1 MSRPT
6 KAVVNLAA
14 IRHNYQL
21 AKQLTKQP
29 ALAVIKA
36 DAYGHGATA
45 VAEALQ
51 NIADGFAVACIEEAL
66 QLRKVGIKR
75 PVLLL
80 EGFFSQDELAVI
92 AEQQFSCVVHS
103 TWQLQTLLKV
113 TLAKPIQVWLK
124 YDSGMHRLGLSA
136 EDFMA
141 AYQQLAA
148 SPNVQQIVCM
158 THLACGDEVAHHM
171 TNDQLARFK
180 QLIAPIKAPT
190 VSVANSAAV
199 MAWPSTHL
207 GWVRP
212 GIMMYG
218 ASPFIESQPDSAT
231 TLKPAMQLE
240 SALIAVKQVKKGE
253 TVGYGATYQAPETM
267 PMGVVAIGY
276 GDGYPRHAKSG
287 TPLLVNGVRCPLIGR
302 VSMDMLA
309 VDLRPVPNAQLND
322 PVMLWGDALA
332 AHEVA
337 KWADTIAYELFTG
350 ITKRVKVQYT
360 LRE

>member
-6 KAVVNLAA
+6 KAVVNLSA

-45 VAEALQ
+45 VAQALHD
-51 NIADGFAVACIEEAL
+51 IADGFAVACIEEAM
-66 QLRKVGIKR
+66 QLRKVGINQ

-80 EGFFSQDELAVI
+80 EGFFTQDELAVI
-92 AEQQFSCVVHS
+92 AEQQFTCVVHNQ
-103 TWQLQTLLKV
+103 WQLQVLLAES
-113 TLAKPIQVWLK
+113 LSKPINVWLK
-124 YDSGMHRLGLSA
+124 FDSGMHRLGLL
-136 EDFMA
+136 ENDYLT
-141 AYQQLAA
+141 AYQQLLH
-148 SPNVQQIVCM
+148 SPNVQQVVCM
-158 THLACGDEVAHHM
+158 THLASADELTDPM
-171 TNDQLARFK
+171 THDQLARFK
-180 QLIAPIKAPT
+180 QLIKPLNAS

-199 MAWPSTHL
+199 LGWPETYL

-212 GIMMYG
+212 GIMLYG
-218 ASPFIESQPDSAT
+218 ASPFVKNQPDSAKSLQAAM
-231 TLKPAMQLE
+231 TLQ
-240 SALIAVKQVKKGE
+240 SALIAIKMVKKGD
-253 TVGYGATYQAPETM
+253 TVGYGATYQAPEAM
-267 PMGVVAIGY
+267 RMGVVAIGY

-309 VDLRPVPNAQLND
+309 VDLRPVANAQLND
-322 PVMLWGDALA
+322 PVVLWGGDLP

-337 KWADTIAYELFTG
+337 EWADTIAYELFTG
-350 ITKRVKVQYT
+350 ITRRIKVEYT
-360 LRE
+360 HHK